1 MNILEIVEKN
11 LLEHKYNSALNI
23 LLELATQKDFH
34 KNDIFLEIGKIYSTI
49 NNFDKALNYFDLII
63 NSKEEKDKYMA
74 YFEIGKIYNIK
85 NDYKKAII
93 NLKKA
98 LSLINVDNEMII
110 NITVLLAKTY
120 RCTHEYDSAIE
131 ILNNVKNIFNS
142 NNNIIDEELLNTK
155 EALYQR
161 FPGNYDFN
169 GDYGCLINNYLK
181 ILSDDPFNSQVL
193 CFLAQAYNYIGLYDD
208 MIKLYQDNVD
218 KISNNKFFKNK
229 FLNEYEIASKRIL
242 LQSKPRNLMVVLSNR
257 CNISCI
263 MCLTSKSK
271 WELPKER
278 LEEIISLFPY
288 LERVMWQGGEV
299 LFLPYFR
306 DILKKALNYPN
317 MRQSLITNFQL
328 ADEELINLIIRN
340 NIEMTI
346 SIDGVTK
353 NIYEK
358 IRHGGNFEKLE
369 KNLVLFNEIR
379 KKIKNKMILNM
390 NVVVMRENYDA
401 LSKFVDFAFKYGF
414 NFICFMPIDYLPKN
428 PTEKENAVKKEQDMF
443 TNQSDEELEIL
454 SFQMMLV
461 WKKAVKYGIRIE
473 SRLKTVCLNDKKIA
487 KYDVNKEFYENCHSS
502 NMDVEETEHGKS
514 GEEVHDFKNDNTCSK
529 CEGTS
534 TVHEEYKNEIETK
547 SKFLCHLPWY
557 SLTLDFD
564 GSVRPDCQCNI
575 DINVGNLSIN
585 TIDDLWNNEKM
596 KFYRGSIISNNCSA
610 ICSENCIF
618 KRITEFHLKLL

>member
-1 MNILEIVEKN
+1 MNMLEIVEKK
-11 LLEHKYNSALNI
+11 LSEHQYDSALNI
-23 LLELATQKDFH
+23 LLELLKQKDFY

-49 NNFDKALNYFDLII
+49 NNFDKALEYFNLIV
-63 NSKEEKDKYMA
+63 NSKEEKDKCMA

-98 LSLINVDNEMII
+98 LLLINIDNKMIV

-142 NNNIIDEELLNTK
+142 TNIIDEELANTK

-169 GDYGCLINNYLK
+169 GDYGCLINNYLE
-181 ILSDDPFNSQVL
+181 ILSNDPFNSQVL
-193 CFLAQAYNYIGLYDD
+193 CFLAQAYNYIGLYDNTV
-208 MIKLYQDNVD
+208 KLYKYNVD
-218 KISNNKFFKNK
+218 KITNNKFFKNK
-229 FLNEYEIASKRIL
+229 FLNEYEIASKRMF
-242 LQSKPRNLMVVLSNR
+242 LQSKPRNLMVVLSNK

-278 LEEIISLFPY
+278 LDEIISLFPY
-288 LERVMWQGGEV
+288 LERIMWQGGEV

-328 ADEELINLIIRN
+328 ADEELINLIIKN

-358 IRHGGNFEKLE
+358 IRHGGSFEKLE
-369 KNLVLFNEIR
+369 KNLVLLNEIR
-379 KKIKNKMILNM
+379 NKIKNKMILNM
-390 NVVVMRENYDA
+390 NVVVMRENYA
-401 LSKFVDFAFKYGF
+401 TLSKFVDFAFKYGF
-414 NFICFMPIDYLPKN
+414 NFICFMPIDYLPKT
-428 PTEKENAVKKEQDMF
+428 PTEKEIAIKKEQDIF
-443 TNQSDEELEIL
+443 TNISDEDIKLL
-454 SFQMMLV
+454 SFQMILV
-461 WKKAVKYGIRIE
+461 HKKAEQYGIRVE
-473 SRLKTVCLNDKKIA
+473 SRLKTISLTDEEISAFDTNKIFVKKEEKSAENDLKNDILANDDCKECE
-487 KYDVNKEFYENCHSS
+487 NKELHKESEHK
-502 NMDVEETEHGKS
+502 NMDYVENKL
-514 GEEVHDFKNDNTCSK
+514 
-529 CEGTS
+529 
-534 TVHEEYKNEIETK
+534 
-547 SKFLCHLPWY
+547 LCHLPWY

-575 DINVGNLSIN
+575 DINVGNLSVN
-585 TIDDLWNNEKM
+585 TIGDLWNNEKM
-596 KFYRGSIISNNCSA
+596 QFYRGSIINNNCSA
-610 ICSENCIF
+610 ICSENCISN
-618 KRITEFHLKLL
+618 RITEFHLKLL

>member
-1 MNILEIVEKN
+1 MNMLEIVEKK
-11 LLEHKYNSALNI
+11 LSEHQYDSALNI
-23 LLELATQKDFH
+23 LLELLKQKDFY

-49 NNFDKALNYFDLII
+49 NNFDKALEYFNLIV
-63 NSKEEKDKYMA
+63 NSKEEKDKCMA

-98 LSLINVDNEMII
+98 LLLINIDNKMIV

-142 NNNIIDEELLNTK
+142 TNIIDEELANTK

-169 GDYGCLINNYLK
+169 GDYGCLINNYLE
-181 ILSDDPFNSQVL
+181 ILSNDPFNSQVL
-193 CFLAQAYNYIGLYDD
+193 CFLAQAYNYIGLYDNTV
-208 MIKLYQDNVD
+208 KLYKYNVD
-218 KISNNKFFKNK
+218 KITNNKFFKNK
-229 FLNEYEIASKRIL
+229 FLNEYEIASKRMF
-242 LQSKPRNLMVVLSNR
+242 LQSKPRNLMVVLSNK

-263 MCLTSKSK
+263 MCLTSKNK

-278 LEEIISLFPY
+278 LDEIISLFPY
-288 LERVMWQGGEV
+288 LERIMWQGGEV

-328 ADEELINLIIRN
+328 ADEELINLIIKN

-358 IRHGGNFEKLE
+358 IRHGGSFEKLE
-369 KNLVLFNEIR
+369 KNLVLLNEIR
-379 KKIKNKMILNM
+379 NKIKNKMILNM
-390 NVVVMRENYDA
+390 NVVVMRENYA
-401 LSKFVDFAFKYGF
+401 TLSKFVDFAFKYGF
-414 NFICFMPIDYLPKN
+414 NFICFMPIDYLPKT
-428 PTEKENAVKKEQDMF
+428 PTAKEIAIKKEQDIF
-443 TNQSDEELEIL
+443 TNISDEDIKLL
-454 SFQMMLV
+454 SFQMILV
-461 WKKAVKYGIRIE
+461 HKKAEQYGIRVE
-473 SRLKTVCLNDKKIA
+473 SRLKTISLTDEEISVFDTNKIFAKKEEKSAENDSKNDILANDNCKECE
-487 KYDVNKEFYENCHSS
+487 NKELHEKSEHK
-502 NMDVEETEHGKS
+502 NMDSVENKL
-514 GEEVHDFKNDNTCSK
+514 
-529 CEGTS
+529 
-534 TVHEEYKNEIETK
+534 
-547 SKFLCHLPWY
+547 LCHLPWY

-575 DINVGNLSIN
+575 DINVGNLSVN
-585 TIDDLWNNEKM
+585 TIGDLWNNEKM
-596 KFYRGSIISNNCSA
+596 QFYRGSIINNNCSA
-610 ICSENCIF
+610 ICSENCISN
-618 KRITEFHLKLL
+618 RITEFHLKLL